1 MINENLI
8 HEAKRIMHREWEANG
23 YDDRGTCVLGAGIE
37 VDGRVVIRQV
47 SQGNQ
52 SAYMAAKPAID
63 FLREHGI
70 TSANWNDGRMD

>member
-37 VDGRVVIRQV
+37 VNGRVVIRQV
-47 SQGNQ
+47 AQGNL
-52 SAYMAAKPAID
+52 SSHAAAEPAIE

-70 TSANWNDGRMD
+70 NASWNDGRMD